1 MSLKPFAVKS
11 DLYCTFRHATKHSG
25 TGRIPRLFVRR
36 RELFFLHR
44 EREAESKFIRSVGA
58 AVKSWSERGLML
70 VAKGLVAVHFPI
82 SSSSSLP
89 HGVFE

>member
-1 MSLKPFAVKS
+1 MPQNILELEEYQDCLFAEEN
-11 DLYCTFRHATKHSG
+11 C
-25 TGRIPRLFVRR
+25 
-36 RELFFLHR
+36 FFLHR

-58 AVKSWSERGLML
+58 TVKSWSERGLML